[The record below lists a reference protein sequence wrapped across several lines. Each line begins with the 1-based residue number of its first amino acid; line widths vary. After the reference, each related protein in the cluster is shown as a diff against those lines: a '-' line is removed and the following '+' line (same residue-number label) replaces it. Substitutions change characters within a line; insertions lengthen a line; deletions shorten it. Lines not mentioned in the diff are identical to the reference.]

1 MLAADVRT
9 DLRLAVHAFRAT
21 QPRRVHDPVLRVGDL
36 VGAQLDWEIDEETSS
51 RDAGMR
57 TEIAVALIHRS
68 LTVTDRPAAWLTR
81 AGVPQPHD
89 LDMAW
94 IPVLHRAFG
103 MLEVA
108 PRAVAVVTK
117 TGWYDPLNEDGA
129 TWQRLRVR
137 RKRPV

>member
-1 MLAADVRT
+1 
-9 DLRLAVHAFRAT
+9 
-21 QPRRVHDPVLRVGDL
+21 
-36 VGAQLDWEIDEETSS
+36 
-51 RDAGMR
+51 MR

-68 LTVTDRPAAWLTR
+68 LTVTDRPSAWLTR

-103 MLEVA
+103 LLEVA

-117 TGWYDPLNEDGA
+117 TGWYDPLHEDGS
-129 TWQRLRVR
+129 TWPRLRVR
-137 RKRPV
+137 RKRPVCPAPHRPTTLSLNTNRPSSV

>member
-1 MLAADVRT
+1 
-9 DLRLAVHAFRAT
+9 
-21 QPRRVHDPVLRVGDL
+21 
-36 VGAQLDWEIDEETSS
+36 
-51 RDAGMR
+51 MR

-103 MLEVA
+103 MPEVA
-108 PRAVAVVTK
+108 PHAVAVVTK

-129 TWQRLRVR
+129 HWQRQRVSR
-137 RKRPV
+137 QRPVCTTPRHRPPTLCRKPQGPPGCT